1 MSDGGGNDKQRRFK
15 QTYIDSF
22 PGKLGTPMLG
32 VGGEREEGR
41 RVGGGR
47 REGGGEERSTGVAE
61 AGREEEDLKEEFL
74 GHKESVLSLKVLNYS
89 NLNINTLDMR
99 LTALKTAC
107 SVFEGHKKCGCGL
120 SVSNLVLYILSEF
133 GLCSPAVWISG
144 TCLRSVLIRVEARLH
159 SHVL

>member
-1 MSDGGGNDKQRRFK
+1 MTSRGDLNRLTLIPSQENSVRPCWGWEERG
-15 QTYIDSF
+15 
-22 PGKLGTPMLG
+22 
-32 VGGEREEGR
+32 REER
-41 RVGGGR
+41 GGGR

-107 SVFEGHKKCGCGL
+107 SVFEGHKKC

-144 TCLRSVLIRVEARLH
+144 TCLRLLLIRVEARLH

>member
-1 MSDGGGNDKQRRFK
+1 MSDGGENDKQRRFK

-32 VGGEREEGR
+32 VGGGRKER
-41 RVGGGR
+41 
-47 REGGGEERSTGVAE
+47 GGERKERGWRGGEKYRCSRGGKRRRRFERGV
-61 AGREEEDLKEEFL
+61 FL

-99 LTALKTAC
+99 PTALKTAY
-107 SVFEGHKKCGCGL
+107 SVFEGHKKCSCSL
-120 SVSNLVLYILSEF
+120 SVSNLVPYILSEF

-144 TCLRSVLIRVEARLH
+144 TRLWSLLIRVEAQLH
-159 SHVL
+159 SQVL

>member
-1 MSDGGGNDKQRRFK
+1 MTSRGDLNRLTLIPSQENSVRPCWGWEERG
-15 QTYIDSF
+15 
-22 PGKLGTPMLG
+22 
-32 VGGEREEGR
+32 REER
-41 RVGGGR
+41 GGGR

-107 SVFEGHKKCGCGL
+107 SVFEGHKNCGCGL
-120 SVSNLVLYILSEF
+120 SVSNLVLYIF
-133 GLCSPAVWISG
+133 K
-144 TCLRSVLIRVEARLH
+144 
-159 SHVL
+159 

>member
-1 MSDGGGNDKQRRFK
+1 MTSRGDLNRLTLIPSQENSVRPCWGWE
-15 QTYIDSF
+15 
-22 PGKLGTPMLG
+22 
-32 VGGEREEGR
+32 ERGR
-41 RVGGGR
+41 KERGGGR

-107 SVFEGHKKCGCGL
+107 SVFEGHKKC

>member
-1 MSDGGGNDKQRRFK
+1 MTSRGDLNRLTLIPPQENSVRPCWGWE
-15 QTYIDSF
+15 
-22 PGKLGTPMLG
+22 
-32 VGGEREEGR
+32 ERGR
-41 RVGGGR
+41 KERGGGR

-107 SVFEGHKKCGCGL
+107 SVFEGHKKC

-144 TCLRSVLIRVEARLH
+144 TCLRLLLIRVEARLH

>member
-1 MSDGGGNDKQRRFK
+1 MTSRGDLNRLTLIPPQENSVRPCWGWE
-15 QTYIDSF
+15 
-22 PGKLGTPMLG
+22 
-32 VGGEREEGR
+32 ERGR
-41 RVGGGR
+41 KERGGGR

-107 SVFEGHKKCGCGL
+107 SVFEGHKNCGCGL
-120 SVSNLVLYILSEF
+120 SVSNLVLYIF
-133 GLCSPAVWISG
+133 K
-144 TCLRSVLIRVEARLH
+144 
-159 SHVL
+159 

>member
-1 MSDGGGNDKQRRFK
+1 MTSRGDLNRLTLIPPQENSVRPCWGWE
-15 QTYIDSF
+15 
-22 PGKLGTPMLG
+22 
-32 VGGEREEGR
+32 ERGR
-41 RVGGGR
+41 KERGGGR

-107 SVFEGHKKCGCGL
+107 SVFEGHKKC

-144 TCLRSVLIRVEARLH
+144 TCLWSVLIRVEARLH